1 MWGKDTC
8 IYCFE
13 LGERDVV
20 DEHGHQ
26 DGDDGH
32 VRADQEVDEPPRH
45 RGPLQVLG
53 EETRH

>member
-1 MWGKDTC
+1 M
-8 IYCFE
+8 
-13 LGERDVV
+13 

-45 RGPLQVLG
+45 GGPLQVLG
-53 EETRH
+53 GGNEALGEY